1 MNRLRSPTA
10 EQIFSMRGDLDVMSA
25 GINQGAD
32 YPVTPEDLEWADM
45 IVVME
50 RQHRRKLQRAFG
62 HHLRGRTLVCF
73 DIPDDYDFMD
83 PALIALLHERM
94 ARHLPSLPPVA
105 EAERPIPRS

>member
-1 MNRLRSPTA
+1 
-10 EQIFSMRGDLDVMSA
+10 MSA
-25 GINQGAD
+25 GTNQGAD

-45 IVVME
+45 VVVME

-62 HHLRGRTLVCF
+62 RHLKGKHLVCL

-83 PALIALLHERM
+83 PALIDLLHARM

-105 EAERPIPRS
+105 DAADPIPQS